1 MSHRDSV
8 ISDQERHKRI
18 TERQRTQKKSLL
30 RRGIQFLLLLLLFCG
45 GIMTLLLCFTTRLDG
60 LKRTL
65 RYSGREPLRLPLSD
79 TGSLEVGAWGLGISD
94 GDELCLYDLHGT
106 PLNTAEASLPTSTL
120 IPRGEQLLF
129 YDKGGST
136 YGILTGDSTYAASV
150 TGQLYDADCSL
161 KGSTALLYTD
171 ATRYSIIDIYQEDGC
186 LRFRLPSG
194 DSYFNTCALS
204 PDGTMAAV
212 TKMGQTDFT
221 FHTELALYSVAENTA
236 PLCCSLGD
244 QLIYDMKFLTED
256 TLCAIGENRIFL
268 IGSNGVLKEEYKI
281 EDGVLASCCF
291 SENGYAAGIYTLR
304 NGTSRLV
311 TMDGEGTVQTA
322 VVSSEKPLQLRACGR
337 YLSLLDETQV
347 FLYDD
352 TLRLCFLTEHDGWTQ
367 VFPWTDGSFFCHA
380 DGEVRHIVP

>member
-1 MSHRDSV
+1 MDM
-8 ISDQERHKRI
+8 
-18 TERQRTQKKSLL
+18 KKL
-30 RRGIQFLLLLLLFCG
+30 FVAMALLL
-45 GIMTLLLCFTTRLDG
+45 
-60 LKRTL
+60 
-65 RYSGREPLRLPLSD
+65 SGFVGCNTAPEPLKIDNKL
-79 TGSLEVGAWGLGISD
+79 
-94 GDELCLYDLHGT
+94 
-106 PLNTAEASLPTSTL
+106 TAEEIAAARLTPEVMWKMGR
-120 IPRGEQLLF
+120 I
-129 YDKGGST
+129 GGH
-136 YGILTGDSTYAASV
+136 
-150 TGQLYDADCSL
+150 
-161 KGSTALLYTD
+161 
-171 ATRYSIIDIYQEDGC
+171 
-186 LRFRLPSG
+186 
-194 DSYFNTCALS
+194 ALS

-304 NGTSRLV
+304 NGSSRLV
-311 TMDGEGTVQTA
+311 TMDGEGAVQTA
-322 VVSSEKPLQLRACGR
+322 AVSSEKPLQLRACGR